1 MGEESHKKDLANYF
15 YSSNPFENV
24 NEKLNYEEI
33 RDSLRKQM
41 EEELKTSSHICS
53 LRITPYESDYRKLVI
68 GEWVSE
74 EHKPNLVE
82 TGCVTEEYIRER
94 LLFCPKELLEKY
106 YDLKDKL
113 INELKYFELFLRSKN
128 IESSCEI
135 IYSHIIFK
143 NKDEPV
149 TEEELAKLLKSY
161 SVSFEIKKEDLE
173 ELKEF
178 LENLDVGALISS
190 IGETS
195 KSTFDKSF
203 WYLKVLILI
212 SN

>member
-1 MGEESHKKDLANYF
+1 MDEENHEKDSPNYF
-15 YSSNPFENV
+15 YNLNPFENV

-41 EEELKTSSHICS
+41 EEELKTSSHIWS
-53 LRITPYESDYRKLVI
+53 LRIPPHESDYRKLI
-68 GEWVSE
+68 TGEWVSE
-74 EHKPNLVE
+74 EHEPKLFE
-82 TGCVTEEYIRER
+82 TGYVTEEYIRER

-128 IESSCEI
+128 IESACGI

-149 TEEELAKLLKSY
+149 TEEELVELLKSF

-173 ELKEF
+173 ELTEF
-178 LENLDVGALISS
+178 LENLEVDAFISS
-190 IGETS
+190 IGETNE
-195 KSTFDKSF
+195 STFDKSF
-203 WYLKVLILI
+203 WYLKVLVLV